1 MAGLLSLAGLLTTH
15 AGGGEVDNDSAV
27 AADDVWELLDEAI
40 CVTWVRGAEPE
51 DVVRAFNGEPAD
63 AAQGQV
69 TSVASQLAPRLAEEP
84 DPVVLLRRQSEWIIV
99 LEPDSTIGARDDVL
113 LDACGSGE
121 GLNLTWC
128 AGTNASLSY
137 ATGSVI
143 ALTFDPAGMRD
154 EHEGLDDAR
163 RWSRSLGID
172 DGDWRAS
179 WKAAAF
185 TLAEAVTGIETDD
198 TWMDSVWTPIRIRP
212 SRPARHGA
220 VQLPYAD
227 MRELLTRAP
236 QIRDIVDHPGPEQV
250 PRMLRMFITIGLST
264 ADVRTPLT
272 EAALAAIDARPPEA
286 EIELL
291 VQRLRTLSD
300 EYDRQIG
307 TAGTQA
313 QVDDLHRKRN
323 ALSAAII
330 ALGPDPL
337 DAFPQVASLTWGL
350 GLRRDNDDYLSL
362 EVLNICYRY
371 IVST

>member
-1 MAGLLSLAGLLTTH
+1 M
-15 AGGGEVDNDSAV
+15 DNDDSAV

-40 CVTWVRGAEPE
+40 CVTWVRGAETE

-63 AAQGQV
+63 AAQSQV
-69 TSVASQLAPRLAEEP
+69 TSVGNHLALRSAEDPE
-84 DPVVLLRRQSEWIIV
+84 PVVLLRRQDEWIIV
-99 LEPDSTIGARDDVL
+99 LEPDSTVGARDDVL
-113 LDACGSGE
+113 LEACGSEE

-128 AGTNASLSY
+128 VNASLSY
-137 ATGSVI
+137 ATGSAI
-143 ALTFDPAGMRD
+143 AVTFDPANMGD
-154 EHEGLDDAR
+154 DHEGLDDAR

-172 DGDWRAS
+172 DGDWRTS
-179 WKAAAF
+179 WKATTFA
-185 TLAEAVTGIETDD
+185 LIEAVTGIETDD
-198 TWMDSVWTPIRIRP
+198 TWTDPVWTPIRIRP
-212 SRPARHGA
+212 SRPARQGA
-220 VQLPYAD
+220 VRLPYAD
-227 MRELLTRAP
+227 MRELLARAP
-236 QIRDIVDHPGPEQV
+236 QIHDIVDHPGPEQV

-272 EAALAAIDARPPEA
+272 EAALAAIDARPPGA

-300 EYDRQIG
+300 GYDRQIG

-362 EVLNICYRY
+362 EVLNICYRH

>member
-1 MAGLLSLAGLLTTH
+1 
-15 AGGGEVDNDSAV
+15 
-27 AADDVWELLDEAI
+27 
-40 CVTWVRGAEPE
+40 
-51 DVVRAFNGEPAD
+51 
-63 AAQGQV
+63 
-69 TSVASQLAPRLAEEP
+69 
-84 DPVVLLRRQSEWIIV
+84 VVLLRRQGEWIIV
-99 LEPDSTIGARDDVL
+99 LEPDSAIGARDDVL
-113 LDACGSGE
+113 LEACGSGE

-128 AGTNASLSY
+128 VNASLSY
-137 ATGSVI
+137 ATGSAI
-143 ALTFDPAGMRD
+143 AVTFDPASMGD
-154 EHEGLDDAR
+154 DHEDLDDAR

-179 WKAAAF
+179 WKAAGFA
-185 TLAEAVTGIETDD
+185 LVEAVTGIETDD
-198 TWMDSVWTPIRIRP
+198 TWMESVWTPIRIRP
-212 SRPARHGA
+212 SRPARPGA
-220 VQLPYAD
+220 VRLPYAD
-227 MRELLTRAP
+227 MRELLARAP
-236 QIRDIVDHPGPEQV
+236 QIRDIVEHSGPEQV

-291 VQRLRTLSD
+291 VQGLRTLSD

-337 DAFPQVASLTWGL
+337 DAFPQVASLARSL

-362 EVLNICYRY
+362 EVLNICYRH

>member
-1 MAGLLSLAGLLTTH
+1 M
-15 AGGGEVDNDSAV
+15 DNDFAV
-27 AADDVWELLDEAI
+27 AADDVWELLDEDI

-69 TSVASQLAPRLAEEP
+69 TSVASRLASRLAEEP
-84 DPVVLLRRQSEWIIV
+84 DPVVLLRRQGEWIIV

-128 AGTNASLSY
+128 TGTDASLSY

-143 ALTFDPAGMRD
+143 AVTFDPAGMHD
-154 EHEGLDDAR
+154 DQEGLDDAR

-172 DGDWRAS
+172 DGEWRAS

-185 TLAEAVTGIETDD
+185 TLAEVVTGIETDD

-212 SRPARHGA
+212 SRPARQGA
-220 VQLPYAD
+220 VRLPYAD

-286 EIELL
+286 EVLA
-291 VQRLRTLSD
+291 QRLRSLSE
-300 EYDRQIG
+300 EYGRQIG
-307 TAGTQA
+307 TAGTQT

-323 ALSAAII
+323 ALSAAAI

-337 DAFPQVASLTWGL
+337 DAFPQVASLIRTL
-350 GLRRDNDDYLSL
+350 GLRRDNDDHLSL
-362 EVLNICYRY
+362 EVLNICYRH

>member
-1 MAGLLSLAGLLTTH
+1 MDIDA
-15 AGGGEVDNDSAV
+15 AV
-27 AADDVWELLDEAI
+27 AADDVWELLDEDI

-51 DVVRAFNGEPAD
+51 DVVRAFNGEPTD

-69 TSVASQLAPRLAEEP
+69 TSLADQLALRLAGQSE
-84 DPVVLLRRQSEWIIV
+84 PVVLLRRQGEWIIV
-99 LEPDSTIGARDDVL
+99 LEPDSTIGAHDDVL

-121 GLNLTWC
+121 GFNLTWC
-128 AGTNASLSY
+128 AGTDANLSY
-137 ATGSVI
+137 TTGSAITV
-143 ALTFDPAGMRD
+143 AFDPADMRD
-154 EHEGLDDAR
+154 DQEGLDDAR

-198 TWMDSVWTPIRIRP
+198 AWMDSVWTPIRIRP
-212 SRPARHGA
+212 SRPARQGA
-220 VQLPYAD
+220 VRLPYAD

-236 QIRDIVDHPGPEQV
+236 QIRDIVHHPGPEQV

-264 ADVRTPLT
+264 ADLRTPLT

-291 VQRLRTLSD
+291 VHRLRALSD
-300 EYDRQIG
+300 EYGRQIG
-307 TAGTQA
+307 IAGTQT

-323 ALSAAII
+323 ALSAATI

-337 DAFPQVASLTWGL
+337 DVFPQVASLTRSL

-362 EVLNICYRY
+362 EVLNICYRH